1 MAIIPKTCVV
11 ISFFI
16 TFVLIIRIFIL
27 KNSTKRLMPVL
38 WGITFF
44 VLLGSFAIGNG
55 EILFGKYSADFTAL
69 KLIPDAKRLYVDIP
83 IHISAMIHNVWGG
96 GAILLFCFYL
106 LFYFRTRA
114 KVLNGQIIRYDF
126 IERVCE
132 RLKLYNPPAI
142 IIESY
147 QIESPMVFG
156 LLKQKVVLPAAI
168 LDMEEKDI
176 QYVLTHE
183 LIHVKQY
190 DNLFKLFSW
199 LVVCAYW
206 VNPLVWIMFYFINRD
221 IELRCDEKVM
231 ALWGEGAKISY
242 AKCLIKCV
250 ENRSGPAVIYC
261 GFGESA
267 LKERIKAIGDKP
279 RKKIFN
285 VFVLGGM
292 IPILGVLF
300 MASTVWAQEF
310 VEIQEQYVSSYPV
323 NQNGQ
328 TYGPNNPYDLES
340 DNPDLIEA
348 ETEEGLKGY
357 VKKED
362 LYERDG
368 PMTPEEIKKRNH
380 ELKEREIK
388 CISIP
393 LYAKDGVTI
402 IGEFQMDVVG
412 EKEEYN

>member
-1 MAIIPKTCVV
+1 MENIPKTCIV

-16 TFVLIIRIFIL
+16 TFILIIRVFVL
-27 KNSTKRLMPVL
+27 KNSTKKLMPAL
-38 WGITFF
+38 WGIAFF
-44 VLLGSFAIGNG
+44 ILLVSLSIGNG
-55 EILFGKYSADFTAL
+55 EVLFGKYGADFTVL
-69 KLIPDAKRLYVDIP
+69 KIMPDAGRLYLGLP
-83 IHISAMIHNVWGG
+83 IHIRAVIYGVWVT

-106 LFYFRTRA
+106 LFYFRTRK
-114 KVLNGQIIRYDF
+114 KVLDGKTRRCDF
-126 IERVCE
+126 MKPVYE
-132 RLKLYNPPAI
+132 RLKLYKRPTT
-142 IIESY
+142 IIESNK
-147 QIESPMVFG
+147 IESPMVFG
-156 LLKQKVVLPAAI
+156 LLKQKVVLPSTI

-190 DNLFKLFSW
+190 DNIFKLFSW

-206 VNPLVWIMFYFINRD
+206 MNPLVWIMFYFINRD
-221 IELRCDEKVM
+221 IELRCDEKVV
-231 ALWGEGAKISY
+231 ALWGEGEKFNY

-250 ENRSGPAVIYC
+250 ENRSKPTVIYC

-267 LKERIKAIGDKP
+267 LKERVRAIGNKP
-279 RKKIFN
+279 HGKTFDAFI
-285 VFVLGGM
+285 LGLM

-310 VEIQEQYVSSYPV
+310 IEIQEQYISSYSI

-328 TYGPNNPYDLES
+328 TYGPNNPYDREN
-340 DNPDLIEA
+340 DDPDLIEV

-362 LYERDG
+362 LYERNE
-368 PMTPEEIKKRNH
+368 PSTPGEIKKRNL
-380 ELKEREIK
+380 ELKGQGMK
-388 CISIP
+388 YISIP
-393 LYAKDGVTI
+393 IYAKDGTTI